1 MLSRHRKRVGVL
13 FVLFLKV
20 LHKYSFLLGIKVVK
34 VKVLIFVLSPALI
47 IVVII
52 WALAVHLLLDHS
64 PLVIVLLINL
74 FDLLRHGID
83 VVLLFLPIRTLVVL
97 DVLAASEYLLFNI
110 RVDAV
115 LLIVRICP
123 SFDLAFSVV

>member
-20 LHKYSFLLGIKVVK
+20 LHKYSFLLSIKVVK

-74 FDLLRHGID
+74 FYLLRHGIN
-83 VVLLFLPIRTLVVL
+83 VVLLFLSVRTLVIL
-97 DVLAASEYLLFNI
+97 DVLAASEYLLFDI